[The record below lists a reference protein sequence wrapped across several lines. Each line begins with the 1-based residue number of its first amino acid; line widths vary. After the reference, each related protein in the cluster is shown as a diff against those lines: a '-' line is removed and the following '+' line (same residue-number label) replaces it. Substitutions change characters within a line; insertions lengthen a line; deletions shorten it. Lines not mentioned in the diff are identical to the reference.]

1 MKFLFK
7 DSFKIDQVKLTY
19 PSDKDKRDKNGL
31 TLNEYLKEVLKY
43 FKDNPN
49 PNRLKQEKKMMRQ
62 IIKDFLPTFP
72 IAFIFFAFGKDGL
85 EKTQL

>member
-19 PSDKDKRDKNGL
+19 PSDKDKRDKNGV

-43 FKDNPN
+43 LKKNST
-49 PNRLKQEKKMMRQ
+49 RLNQEKKMMRQ